1 MERARLA
8 RRFLSGVKE
17 AAQSMQEL
25 YFYSWGL
32 QFTGINAEPFP
43 RTSNTSSL
51 LLLEKKDQFKFF
63 FLTCLLEVIMEFL
76 FHKGEASICVVL
88 HL

>member
-1 MERARLA
+1 MERAGLSRK
-8 RRFLSGVKE
+8 FLSGVKE

-32 QFTGINAEPFP
+32 EFTAINSEPFP
-43 RTSNTSSL
+43 CSSNAPLL
-51 LLLEKKDQFKFF
+51 LLLEKKKDNLKFF
-63 FLTCLLEVIMEFL
+63 YTCPLEVIMEFL
-76 FHKGEASICVVL
+76 FHKGEISICVVF